1 MKIYYVT
8 FRSVTHGQRG
18 EKLLQSQGIRCA
30 LVRTPRWMEARG
42 CGYSLRMRTDDIPGI
57 LGLLRQKNIPMQKV
71 YIQNEDGE
79 LEELRL

>member
-1 MKIYYVT
+1 MKFYYIT
-8 FRSVTHGQRG
+8 FRSVTFAQRG
-18 EKLLQSQGIRCA
+18 EQVLQKAGLRCTLL
-30 LVRTPRWMEARG
+30 RTPKWMEAQG